1 MKKHFLRFPFFV
13 SLAVSVSIAFT
24 FLFSASSASAQDK
37 NNNDLKTQ
45 EPKPVYEISKD
56 DDLNAEQII
65 EQNKPA
71 LVSIWYHTDSYYSY
85 YFYSTPKDTNMLSGS
100 GFIFDSRGFVA
111 TNLHV
116 IDGFDSLFVKTSD
129 GKYYNADLIQ
139 VDEKNDIAILK
150 IQNPDT
156 IVFHAVKIGNSDLP
170 RVGQSVYAIGS
181 PLGFEY
187 TISEGIIAA
196 LRENEKVSF
205 NDPQTYALIERT
217 FDRVIQITAAI
228 SPGNSGGA
236 LFNGKGEVIG
246 ITTYSYGFYGNLN
259 FAIAINSFTKLRNSI
274 DFAAADTNPGML
286 SKKTENLFNTNL
298 RLADSYRSK
307 LYSTWYYTKERDT
320 MKTYDSMIVKQDSLN
335 RINFKKAEQF
345 YNLCL
350 EMKPDTFLVY
360 QNMMDL
366 YVYTENFTKAED
378 LYVSIK
384 EKFQSDSLLN
394 TLSSSLASAYSTS
407 KDYKKALVFYEKM
420 YKRDTTDIYILY
432 QIGDINTK
440 QKDYDKAEKTFNRL
454 IKKDPTYILAYV
466 QLGKINYERKD
477 YKAAK
482 KYLDDAFEKVFS
494 ESYQSSDYLDLHYY
508 RGMLAVKEG
517 NKLEAIMAYMD
528 IKSIY
533 TYTKEE
539 SDKKL
544 ALYKAIL
551 KMEN

>member
-1 MKKHFLRFPFFV
+1 MKKYFLLFLV
-13 SLAVSVSIAFT
+13 LISVSF
-24 FLFSASSASAQDK
+24 ASAQDK
-37 NNNDLKTQ
+37 KNNDVKAP
-45 EPKPVYEISKD
+45 EPKPIMELTKD

-71 LVSIWYHTDSYYSY
+71 LVSIWYHTDNYYSY
-85 YFYSTPKDTNMLSGS
+85 YYISTPKDTNMLSGS

-129 GKYYNADLIQ
+129 GKYYNADLVQ

-156 IVFHAVKIGNSDLP
+156 IVFPAVKIGNSDLP

-217 FDRVIQITAAI
+217 FDKVIQITAAI

-259 FAIAINSFTKLRNSI
+259 FAIAINSFSKLRASL
-274 DFAAADTNPGML
+274 DFASTETNPDFEA
-286 SKKTENLFNTNL
+286 KKKENLFSSNL
-298 RLADSYRSK
+298 RLAESFRYK
-307 LYSTWYYTKERDT
+307 LYSTWYYTKQRDT
-320 MKTYDSMIVKQDSLN
+320 MKTYDTMTVKQDSIN

-360 QNMMDL
+360 QNMMEL
-366 YVYTENFTKAED
+366 YVFTENFQKAED
-378 LYVSIK
+378 FYIKIK

-394 TLSSSLASAYSTS
+394 TLSSSLANAYSTS

-420 YKRDTTDIYILY
+420 YKRDTTDNYILY

-440 QKDYDKAEKTFNRL
+440 QKDYDKAEKTFNML
-454 IKKDPTYILAYV
+454 IKKDPTYILAFI

-477 YKAAK
+477 YKAAR
-482 KYLDDAFEKVFS
+482 KYLNDAFEKVFT
-494 ESYQSSDYLDLHYY
+494 ETYQSNDYLDLYYY
-508 RGMLAVKEG
+508 RGMLAVKDG
-517 NKLEAIMAYMD
+517 NKLEAMLAYMD
-528 IKSIY
+528 LRSIY
-533 TYTKEE
+533 MYTKEE
-539 SDKKL
+539 TDKKL